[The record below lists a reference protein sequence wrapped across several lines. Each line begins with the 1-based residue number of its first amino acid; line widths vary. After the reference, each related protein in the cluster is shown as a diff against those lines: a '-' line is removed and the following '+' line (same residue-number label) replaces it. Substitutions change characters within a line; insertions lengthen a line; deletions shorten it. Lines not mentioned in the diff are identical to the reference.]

1 MNWALVI
8 LLLVVFQRLGELA
21 LARRNTLKLKAD
33 GWHETGAGHYPLIV
47 AFHALWL
54 LGLFVMLPN
63 AQVHNWL
70 IAVFG
75 VLQFL
80 RLWVLQSLGGR
91 WTTRVLFKPD
101 ETLIARG
108 PYRFMNHPNYAVVA
122 AEIFVL
128 PLALGFPVY
137 AAVAGIINLCLLG
150 LRISI
155 EDAALRQR
163 HWDI

>member
-1 MNWALVI
+1 MSWALAF
-8 LLLVVFQRLGELA
+8 LLLVVFQRLCELA

-33 GWHETGAGHYPLIV
+33 GWQETGAGHYPLIV

-54 LGLFVMLPN
+54 LGLFVMLPQ
-63 AQVHNWL
+63 AQVNNWL

-75 VLQFL
+75 VLQLL

-155 EDAALRQR
+155 EEAALRR